1 MTKGIT
7 KRWILNIL
15 SVIFVIIIFIVLCLS
30 YMISTYYTNS
40 VEQTISLR
48 CSELDKV
55 FTDVTSDTTTDFLT
69 TAQQYIEDFPD
80 KELMELQSLNSVGRT
95 TLTSTGFFPD
105 ENEPMPDLDEALK
118 SSVGYAIC
126 TSELSTGEDI
136 MAGTKIIKSQDG
148 TVLGAVRYVIS
159 MDDINTT
166 VIFYIVMFSLIG
178 AAVIVSVLISGR
190 FFIRSIVGPV
200 KEMSQTARKI
210 AQGDFEGPAITKKYN
225 DEIGDLSDSINYM
238 AKELKQ
244 TEQLKND
251 FISRV
256 SHELRTPLTAI
267 KGWSET
273 MLLTGDEI
281 DRNTFQKGMNVILK
295 ESGRLT
301 SIVEELLDFSRI
313 QSGRMKLITE
323 KTDLVAELDEAV
335 YMLKERSIHEKKH
348 LMFDTPIEPFP
359 PVLGD
364 KNRLRQVFLNI
375 LDNALKY
382 TNEGGNV
389 IVQIKNE
396 ISNITV
402 LISDTGCGIAPEDLP
417 KVKDK
422 FYKANQ
428 NVGGS
433 GIGLAVADEIVQ
445 MHGGTLDIESGIGVG
460 TTVKITIPVYNEAEI
475 VEMDESLGKGEI
487 DG

>member
-1 MTKGIT
+1 MASGIT

-15 SVIFVIIIFIVLCLS
+15 SVIVFIIICVVVCLS
-30 YMISTYYTNS
+30 YMIGTYYYNS
-40 VEQTISLR
+40 VQQSISVRFTELNNVF
-48 CSELDKV
+48 SEN
-55 FTDVTSDTTTDFLT
+55 SDTTTDFLS
-69 TAQQYIEDFPD
+69 TAQKYIEDFPE
-80 KELMELQSLNSVGRT
+80 KEQMELQSVNSIGRV
-95 TLTSTGFFPD
+95 TLTSTGFVPD
-105 ENEPMPDLDEALK
+105 EKEKMPDLDDALK
-118 SSVGYAIC
+118 NGTGEAIT
-126 TSELSTGEDI
+126 TSQLSTGEDI
-136 MAGTKIIKSQDG
+136 MAGTRIFTSQDG
-148 TVLGAVRYVIS
+148 TVIGAIRFVTSIS
-159 MDDINTT
+159 DINIT
-166 VIFYIVMFSLIG
+166 IALYILLISLVGI
-178 AAVIVSVLISGR
+178 AIIVAVIISGR
-190 FFIRSIVGPV
+190 FFIRSIVGPI

-210 AQGDFEGPAITKKYN
+210 AEGNFDTPSLNKKYD

-238 AKELKQ
+238 AHELKQ

-273 MLLTGDEI
+273 MLLTGDDI
-281 DRNTFQKGMNVILK
+281 DRGTFNKGMNIILK

-301 SIVEELLDFSRI
+301 SIVEELLDFSRL
-313 QSGRMKLITE
+313 QSGRLKLITE

-335 YMLKERSIHEKKH
+335 YILKERSIQEKKH

-359 PVLGD
+359 PVMGD

-375 LDNALKY
+375 IDNALKY
-382 TNEGGNV
+382 TPEGGNV
-389 IVQIKNE
+389 TVQILNDL
-396 ISNITV
+396 SNITV

-417 KVKDK
+417 KVKEK

-445 MHGGTLDIESGIGVG
+445 MHGGSLDIESGIGVG
-460 TTVKITIPVYNEAEI
+460 TTVKIQIPVYNEAE
-475 VEMDESLGKGEI
+475 VVNTEESINKGEI
-487 DG
+487 

>member
-1 MTKGIT
+1 MASGIT

-15 SVIFVIIIFIVLCLS
+15 SVIVFIIICVVLCLS
-30 YMISTYYTNS
+30 YMIGTYYYNS
-40 VEQTISLR
+40 VQQSISVRFTELNNVF
-48 CSELDKV
+48 SES
-55 FTDVTSDTTTDFLT
+55 SDTTTDFLS
-69 TAQQYIEDFPD
+69 TAQKYIEDFPE
-80 KELMELQSLNSVGRT
+80 KEQMELQSVNSIGRV
-95 TLTSTGFFPD
+95 TLTSTGFVPD
-105 ENEPMPDLDEALK
+105 EKEKMPDLDEALK
-118 SSVGYAIC
+118 NGTGEAIT
-126 TSELSTGEDI
+126 TSQLSTGEDI
-136 MAGTKIIKSQDG
+136 MAGTRIFTSQDG
-148 TVLGAVRYVIS
+148 TVIGAIRFVTSIS
-159 MDDINTT
+159 DINIT
-166 VIFYIVMFSLIG
+166 IALYILLISLVGI
-178 AAVIVSVLISGR
+178 AIIVAVIISGR
-190 FFIRSIVGPV
+190 FFIRSIVGPI

-210 AQGDFEGPAITKKYN
+210 AEGDFNTPSLNKKYD

-238 AKELKQ
+238 AHELKQ

-273 MLLTGDEI
+273 MLLTGDDI
-281 DRNTFQKGMNVILK
+281 DRGTFNKGMNIILK

-301 SIVEELLDFSRI
+301 SIVEELLDFSRL
-313 QSGRMKLITE
+313 QSGRLKLITE

-335 YMLKERSIHEKKH
+335 YILKERSIQEKKH

-359 PVLGD
+359 PVMGD

-375 LDNALKY
+375 IDNALKY
-382 TNEGGNV
+382 TPEGGNV
-389 IVQIKNE
+389 TVQILNDL
-396 ISNITV
+396 SNITV

-417 KVKDK
+417 KVKEK

-460 TTVKITIPVYNEAEI
+460 TTVKIQIPVYNEAE
-475 VEMDESLGKGEI
+475 VVNTEESINKGEI
-487 DG
+487 

>member
-1 MTKGIT
+1 MASGIT

-15 SVIFVIIIFIVLCLS
+15 SVIVFIIICVVVCLS
-30 YMISTYYTNS
+30 YMIGTYYYNS
-40 VEQTISLR
+40 VQQSISVRFTELNNVF
-48 CSELDKV
+48 SEN
-55 FTDVTSDTTTDFLT
+55 SDTTTDFLS
-69 TAQQYIEDFPD
+69 TAQKYIEDFPE
-80 KELMELQSLNSVGRT
+80 KEQMELQSVNSIGRV
-95 TLTSTGFFPD
+95 TLTSTGFVPD
-105 ENEPMPDLDEALK
+105 EKEKMPDLDDALK
-118 SSVGYAIC
+118 NGTGQAIT
-126 TSELSTGEDI
+126 TSQLSTGEDI
-136 MAGTKIIKSQDG
+136 MAGTRIFTSQDG
-148 TVLGAVRYVIS
+148 TVIGAIRFVTSIS
-159 MDDINTT
+159 DINIT
-166 VIFYIVMFSLIG
+166 IALYILLISLVGI
-178 AAVIVSVLISGR
+178 AIIVAVIISGR
-190 FFIRSIVGPV
+190 FFIRSIVGPI

-210 AQGDFEGPAITKKYN
+210 AEGNFDTPSLNKKYD

-238 AKELKQ
+238 AHELKQ

-273 MLLTGDEI
+273 MLLTGDDI
-281 DRNTFQKGMNVILK
+281 DRGTFNKGMNIILK

-301 SIVEELLDFSRI
+301 SIVEELLDFSRL
-313 QSGRMKLITE
+313 QSGRLKLITE

-335 YMLKERSIHEKKH
+335 YILKERSIQEKKH

-359 PVLGD
+359 PVMGD

-375 LDNALKY
+375 IDNALKY
-382 TNEGGNV
+382 TPEGGNV
-389 IVQIKNE
+389 TVQILNDL
-396 ISNITV
+396 SNITV

-417 KVKDK
+417 KVKEK

-445 MHGGTLDIESGIGVG
+445 MHGGSLDIESGIGVG
-460 TTVKITIPVYNEAEI
+460 TTVKIQIPVYNEAE
-475 VEMDESLGKGEI
+475 VVNTEESINKGEI
-487 DG
+487 